1 MKLVLFASI
10 FCVLSTIQQ
19 SNAQSKY
26 ALLLVGHQ
34 EDGTTSAIHEMNKIA
49 DLFQANGIGV
59 YKFYDYNA
67 NWEEVKR
74 VASECSFLVYS
85 GHGSNLGIQGQ
96 VGGLIINPSV
106 STEKLMSELRLK
118 NNSLILF
125 KSVCY
130 GAGSTAGDDEDI
142 QVEEAKRRVTEY
154 AYPFFE
160 IGAAAYYANN
170 YQNGVYN
177 FLTDFFKGKT
187 IKDAFVNSAST
198 WTDIEFDVPFSRYTN
213 KNISIASS
221 AGGGMATRITYTN
234 GVKKVETV
242 PSPKS
247 YSIAYVGDPN
257 FSINDQR

>member
-130 GAGSTAGDDEDI
+130 GA
-142 QVEEAKRRVTEY
+142 VTEY

-198 WTDIEFDVPFSRYTN
+198 WTDIEFDVPFNRYTN

>member
-1 MKLVLFASI
+1 MKIRLTNIILFLLVSI
-10 FCVLSTIQQ
+10 QIT
-19 SNAQSKY
+19 NAQKKY

-34 EDGTTSAIHEMNKIA
+34 EDGTSAAIQEMNKIA
-49 DLFQANGIGV
+49 DLFQANGVGV

-67 NWEEVKR
+67 RWEDVKR
-74 VASECSFLVYS
+74 VSSECSFLVYS
-85 GHGSNLGIQGQ
+85 GHGSTLGVQGQ
-96 VGGLIINPSV
+96 VGGLIISPSV
-106 STEKLMSELRLK
+106 STEMLISELKLK
-118 NNSLILF
+118 NNSLVLF

-142 QVEEAKRRVTEY
+142 QINEAKKRVTEY

-177 FLTDFFKGKT
+177 FLSEFFRGST

-198 WTDIEFDVPFSRYTN
+198 WTNIEFDVPFTKYAK

-221 AGGGMATRITYTN
+221 PGGGYSTRTTITN
-234 GVKKVETV
+234 GIKRVESV
-242 PSPKS
+242 PTPKT

-257 FSINDQR
+257 FSINDQY